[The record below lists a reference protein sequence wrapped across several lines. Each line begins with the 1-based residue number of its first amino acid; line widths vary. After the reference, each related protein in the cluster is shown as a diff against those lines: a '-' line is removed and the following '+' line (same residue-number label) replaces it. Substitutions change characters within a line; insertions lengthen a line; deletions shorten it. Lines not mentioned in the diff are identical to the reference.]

1 MKDDKVKVTYDIPTF
16 TIVPHWVADLL
27 KPTELAT
34 YVVLG
39 KYADNVTKECWPSL
53 NTIAK
58 DLGRSKPSA
67 ITSISG
73 SSKVFSMGLITYSN
87 QAKIKLLNIPKQII
101 KKYGAVSVQCCV
113 AMVNNLS
120 KISKSKVCISIT
132 GIAGPKGGS
141 KQKPVGLVFIGIRVK
156 KKVFVYK
163 CNFKNKGRA
172 YIQRQ
177 TVKKSL
183 NLLFRLIKQ
192 GN

>member
-1 MKDDKVKVTYDIPTF
+1 M
-16 TIVPHWVADLL
+16 
-27 KPTELAT
+27 
-34 YVVLG
+34 
-39 KYADNVTKECWPSL
+39 SL
-53 NTIAK
+53 NKKIIALIK
-58 DLGRSKPSA
+58 RKKMKLAIAESCTGGMLSSA
-67 ITSISG
+67 ITSVSG
-73 SSKVFSMGLITYSN
+73 SSKVFAMGLVTYSN
-87 QAKIKLLNIPKQII
+87 QAKTDILKIPQKII
-101 KKYGAVSVQCCV
+101 KKYGAVSVQCCL

-120 KISKSKVCISIT
+120 KISKSKVCVSIT

-141 KQKPVGLVFIGIRVK
+141 KQKPVGLVFIGIRVR
-156 KKVFVYK
+156 KKVVVNK